1 MGVGKLTPIT
11 NEVSFGIDLKVKHV
25 DLSLDLGIGGMQQK
39 KITTRVMESNLGIGY
54 YFMLKNGSF
63 LTLGGNIY
71 YHLINIDAY
80 IKKGS
85 LNFSNNT
92 LTNSTSFSIS
102 TMQFMI
108 DPIIKFEQD
117 QFIFSLGYD
126 FGLIPM
132 YWKSNNMA
140 IVNNYKERF
149 DRIHFDFG
157 FKFLYNNFKI

>member
-1 MGVGKLTPIT
+1 M
-11 NEVSFGIDLKVKHV
+11 
-25 DLSLDLGIGGMQQK
+25 K
-39 KITTRVMESNLGIGY
+39 KYI
-54 YFMLKNGSF
+54 F
-63 LTLGGNIY
+63 LV
-71 YHLINIDAY
+71 NIDAY
-80 IKKGS
+80 VKKGS

-108 DPIIKFEQD
+108 GPIIKFEQD
-117 QFIFSLGYD
+117 RCIFSLGYD